1 MMIRWAV
8 VSVSLIPQVW
18 HARDVNTKDT
28 PTPTGRSHPLVDRVR
43 ESLRGTLCEKMGM
56 EIVELRPDGGVLT
69 MPIEGNRQPAGLLH
83 GGASIA
89 LAESLVSL
97 AAVLHGYDLYG
108 DKATAVGTTYSATHH
123 APGRHGIVTAT
134 GRVLRMGR
142 QVCSYLVEIRDESDR
157 LLCTVMG
164 SAHILPPRD

>member
-1 MMIRWAV
+1 M
-8 VSVSLIPQVW
+8 
-18 HARDVNTKDT
+18 
-28 PTPTGRSHPLVDRVR
+28 
-43 ESLRGTLCEKMGM
+43 CEKLGM

-69 MPIEGNRQPAGLLH
+69 MPIDGNRQPAGLLH

-89 LAESLVSL
+89 LAETLVSL

-108 DKATAVGTTYSATHH
+108 EKATAVGTTFSATHH
-123 APGRHGIVTAT
+123 APGREGVVTAT
-134 GRVLRMGR
+134 GSALRLGR
-142 QVCSYLVEIRDESDR
+142 QVCSYLVEIRDETGR